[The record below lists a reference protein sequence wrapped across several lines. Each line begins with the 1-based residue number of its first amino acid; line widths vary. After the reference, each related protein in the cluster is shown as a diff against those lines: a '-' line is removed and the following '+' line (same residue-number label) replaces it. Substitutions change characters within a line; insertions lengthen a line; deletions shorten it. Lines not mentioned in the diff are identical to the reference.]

1 VQGLNEAVAGALT
14 MGCFVI
20 GVFFLRFWRATRDRL
35 FAMFALAFWLL
46 AGDWLGLALTRMR
59 PEAQTPLYLVRLIAF
74 VLIIVAI
81 VDKNRTV
88 RGQADR
94 QRGPRRA
101 A

>member
-1 VQGLNEAVAGALT
+1 

-20 GVFFLRFWRATRDRL
+20 GVFFLRFWRATHDRL
-35 FAMFALAFWLL
+35 FAMFAVAFWVLG
-46 AGDWLGLALTRMR
+46 GDWLGLALTRMR
-59 PEAQTPLYLVRLIAF
+59 PESQTPLYLVRLVAF

-81 VDKNRTV
+81 ADKNRTA
-88 RGQADR
+88 RRQADR